1 MASTANDKGD
11 TDAPHSRRN
20 IVLTGFM
27 GSGKT
32 TVGRLLADRLG
43 REFVDTDAVIE
54 ARHGPISEIVA
65 ESGWP
70 VFRAME
76 RAVARNLAGRSG
88 LVVSTGGRLMLDPR
102 CAARL
107 EPGGYVVWLK
117 ADPAA
122 VVERVVN
129 APGADPSKRPLLTEG
144 GADPLDVVERLLKR
158 RIHLYARYP
167 AVDTTAL
174 SPEEV
179 ADAVLDLLG
188 LNRS

>member
-1 MASTANDKGD
+1 MASTANDKGEA
-11 TDAPHSRRN
+11 DASHGRRN

-43 REFVDTDAVIE
+43 CEFVDTDAVIE
-54 ARHGPISEIVA
+54 ARHGPISKIVA
-65 ESGWP
+65 GSGWP
-70 VFRAME
+70 TFRAME
-76 RAVARNLAGRSG
+76 RSVARELAGRAG

-107 EPGGYVVWLK
+107 EPGSDVVWLK
-117 ADPAA
+117 ADPAV

-129 APGADPSKRPLLTEG
+129 ASGADPSKRPLLTED

-158 RIHLYARYP
+158 RVHLYARYP

-174 SPEEV
+174 SPDEV
-179 ADAVLDLLG
+179 ADAVLDLLA
-188 LNRS
+188 